1 MKRVLFDEYRAEII
15 RNIARQMFA
24 YALGRK
30 LEPHD
35 RPAVDRICEELKSN
49 GYKMNTLIEQIV
61 LSKQF
66 RLRQDEP

>member
-1 MKRVLFDEYRAEII
+1 
-15 RNIARQMFA
+15 MFA

-35 RPAVDRICEELKSN
+35 RPAVDRICEALKSN
-49 GYKMNTLIEQIV
+49 SFRMNTLIEQIV

-66 RLRQDEP
+66 HQRQDES